1 MASKTLLDYLRVI
14 LQLETECRTL
24 SVSINRNRKQAAT
37 LSTKHT
43 IEKPTYDKGGNS
55 GHLMM
60 GILTLALSFLFSLG
74 ISDKDRLPG
83 LCLALTLFMGI
94 PGIVFMYLWVH
105 SFRVTKDENK
115 QKRIRYENAVA
126 TNKQQIDRNQ
136 KNLSIVNQDY
146 TILQNRYQETRS
158 TLSKYYNLD
167 IVYPKYRNLPAIA
180 MFVQY
185 LDSGRGSQ
193 LQGHDGCYNLYEDE
207 LRHNIII
214 AKLDEIITRLDD
226 ISASQYEISNAIR
239 RSNQQIMRL
248 SNQMDIT
255 NQHLAVQSYNT
266 QQSAWN
272 TQILGEY
279 IMFRDLVGR

>member
-24 SVSINRNRKQAAT
+24 SVSMNRNRQQAAT

-43 IEKPTYDKGGNS
+43 INKPTYNKGGNS
-55 GHLMM
+55 GYLMM
-60 GILTLALSFLFSLG
+60 GILTLSLSFLCSTG
-74 ISDKDRLPG
+74 ISKLLPVFY
-83 LCLALTLFMGI
+83 LALTLLMGI
-94 PGIVFMYLWVH
+94 PGIVFMYLWAH
-105 SFRVTKDENK
+105 SFKVTKDENK
-115 QKRIRYENAVA
+115 QKRIQYENAVA

-136 KNLSIVNQDY
+136 KNLVTVNQDY
-146 TILQNRYQETRS
+146 TILQNRYRETCS
-158 TLSKYYNLD
+158 TLSKYYNLN

-185 LDSGRGSQ
+185 LDSGRCSQ
-193 LQGHDGCYNLYEDE
+193 LQGHTGCYNLYEDE

-214 AKLDEIITRLDD
+214 AKLDVIIARLDD
-226 ISASQYEISNAIR
+226 ISASQYEIGNAIR

-279 IMFRDLVGR
+279 IMFRDLMGR

>member
-1 MASKTLLDYLRVI
+1 MSLGR
-14 LQLETECRTL
+14 
-24 SVSINRNRKQAAT
+24 S
-37 LSTKHT
+37 LSTH
-43 IEKPTYDKGGNS
+43 PRFD
-55 GHLMM
+55 
-60 GILTLALSFLFSLG
+60 LAV
-74 ISDKDRLPG
+74 
-83 LCLALTLFMGI
+83 ALI
-94 PGIVFMYLWVH
+94 AGIVGIGYLFLWISHFMK
-105 SFRVTKDENK
+105 TKNGNK
-115 QKRIRYENAVA
+115 QRHIQYKNAIA
-126 TNKQQIDRNQ
+126 ANERQIPINQ
-136 KNLSIVNQDY
+136 KNLVTVNQDY

-185 LDSGRGSQ
+185 LDSGRCSQ